1 MPRPSTADLLRK
13 LRIQSRDWLPTTPET
28 VINPL
33 NEPSSTLPMLD
44 ADFVHSAIS
53 SAEKG
58 DTRNYFALARDAVTA
73 DTDLAGLISTRLLA
87 VLGDEPAILPAD
99 PKKPEDKLAAD
110 VIRDA
115 IGRLD
120 NFKMSVCLPLLRGHI
135 WPIGIIER
143 TYKPAAVPG
152 LTFDWGVIRHVP
164 VELARW
170 TNGYLELERVDPVT
184 RLPTGEWFRPGAA
197 YIAHTGNLLPTPPTW
212 GGPIR
217 GLIWW
222 FFLKTMTRDWW
233 VRFLERF
240 GTPFPVGKFP
250 KDDTRSQAVLERAF
264 KLATRIG
271 GMAVSTNTQI
281 ELVQAQTGSADA
293 HQKFYELCTAQMS
306 RAILGQE
313 LSSTAK
319 STGLGS
325 GLSDLQGQV
334 RSDIRQFDAAM
345 LAETLRTHLFRPFL
359 RLNGIP
365 GEAPKIAF
373 GQESEE
379 VSDTADVLAKLK
391 QAGISLAPSALTTL
405 SERVGMQLQ
414 LDPAP
419 AQPGRMLSLSAADQT
434 IEGIVLGASSPD
446 DALTRLTRAFPH
458 LAPETA
464 LSVVE
469 AATIGGAWGG
479 L

>member
-58 DTRNYFALARDAVTA
+58 DTRNYFAMARDAVTA

-87 VLGDEPAILPAD
+87 VLGDKPAILPAD
-99 PKKPEDKLAAD
+99 PKKPEDKIAAD
-110 VIRDA
+110 VIRAA

-135 WPIGIIER
+135 WPIGMIER
-143 TYKPAAVPG
+143 TYKPATVPG
-152 LTFDWGVIRHVP
+152 LTFDWGIIRHVP

-197 YIAHTGNLLPTPPTW
+197 YITHTGNLLPTPPTW

-319 STGLGS
+319 TTGLGS
-325 GLSDLQGQV
+325 SVGDLQSQV

-359 RLNGIP
+359 QINGIP
-365 GEAPKIAF
+365 GQPPEIAF
-373 GQESEE
+373 GQDSEE
-379 VSDTADVLAKLK
+379 VSDTAKNLAEFKK
-391 QAGISLAPSALTTL
+391 AGITLAPEALPTL
-405 SERVGMQLQ
+405 SERFGMQLQ
-414 LDPAP
+414 MDPAP
-419 AQPGRMLSLSAADQT
+419 AQPGRMLSLSAEQT
-434 IEGIVLGASSPD
+434 VEGIVLGASSPD
-446 DALTRLTRAFPH
+446 DALARLTRAFPH

-464 LSVVE
+464 LAVVE